1 MKSGIPYF
9 PLDVDLDD
17 KFKLIEAEFGLIG
30 FAVIV
35 KLFQKAYGQQGY
47 YCEYT
52 NEVALLFSS
61 SCGLG
66 GNVVSEIV
74 GAAIRRGIFDKTL
87 YDKYKILTSV
97 GIQKRYFEA
106 VSRRINVEVESQYLL
121 LNAIQNYKNVSI
133 KAKNVNIFDK
143 NDNILQQSN
152 VEKSRVKKK
161 DISSAY
167 ADDPPNNKDIFADD
181 SDEIKICKYLISKIL
196 SNNPKAKVPEG
207 IKIQQW
213 AEHIDKLIRLDKHTK
228 REIVA
233 VINYCQAD
241 SFWKSNILSTKKLR
255 DKFDTLW
262 LQCQEKGD
270 KKNAEHSGT
279 SPGQTPKFDKSKFLA
294 K

>member
-17 KFKLIEAEFGLIG
+17 KLKLIEAEFGLTG

-35 KLFQKAYGQQGY
+35 KLWQKIYGQQGY

-74 GAAIRRGIFDKTL
+74 GASIRRGIFDKTL
-87 YDKYKILTSV
+87 YEKYQVLTSV

-106 VSRRINVEVESQYLL
+106 VSRRKSVEVEKQYLL
-121 LNAIQNYKNVSI
+121 INVIQNYKNVSI
-133 KAKNVNIFDK
+133 KAENVNILNK
-143 NDNILQQSN
+143 NDNNNQQSKE
-152 VEKSRVKKK
+152 EKSKGKKRN
-161 DISSAY
+161 ISSA
-167 ADDPPNNKDIFADD
+167 FASD
-181 SDEIKICKYLISKIL
+181 SDEIKICDYLISKIL
-196 SNNPKAKVPEG
+196 INNPKAKVPVDAE
-207 IKIQQW
+207 KQKW
-213 AEHIDKLIRLDKHTK
+213 AEHIDKLIRLDNRTK
-228 REIVA
+228 KEIAA
-233 VINYCQAD
+233 VIDYCQSD
-241 SFWKSNILSTKKLR
+241 SFWKSNILSTFKLR

-262 LQCQEKGD
+262 LQCQGKGD
-270 KKNAEHSGT
+270 KKNAERNGS